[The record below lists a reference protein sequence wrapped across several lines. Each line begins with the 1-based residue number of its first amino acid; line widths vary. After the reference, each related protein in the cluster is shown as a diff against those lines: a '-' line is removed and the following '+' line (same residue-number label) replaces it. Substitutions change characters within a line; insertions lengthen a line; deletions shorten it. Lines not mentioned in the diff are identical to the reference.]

1 MLELPIHPRTFEYV
15 MFLLRH
21 WLIIYSPPPKA
32 RHDTSSCKCVAV
44 RNGFTSRYVYKR
56 DVEQVHA
63 SDSRL
68 TLVRRGCLAATP
80 S

>member
-1 MLELPIHPRTFEYV
+1 MLELPIQPRTFEYV
-15 MFLLRH
+15 IFLLRH
-21 WLIIYSPPPKA
+21 WLIVSLSPPA
-32 RHDTSSCKCVAV
+32 HHATSSCKCVAV
-44 RNGFTSRYVYKR
+44 RNGCTARYVYKR